1 MSGCLQHLLLSFQFD
16 QVFHDSSCIH
26 SSPLLPT
33 FEQKTPFSNPTTV
46 LRIKCGTPWTCWEE
60 TDCGLHHPP
69 LPSLCCFHLFSRT
82 LLVPCQPQKAPV
94 CSMSGIF
101 AHNAFSWARLILL
114 ILDESTICSEGKWLS
129 TPSSVQDLCP
139 RSFLAITLPHFHLC
153 RTRMSWNFFKLR
165 TFFFLNP
172 QLILTVIENSENVHI
187 LLLKYVIL
195 IIY

>member
-33 FEQKTPFSNPTTV
+33 FEQKTPFSNPITV
-46 LRIKCGTPWTCWEE
+46 LRIKCGIPWTCWEE
-60 TDCGLHHPP
+60 TDCGLHHHP

-101 AHNAFSWARLILL
+101 AHNMLFPGHGS
-114 ILDESTICSEGKWLS
+114 SSLS
-129 TPSSVQDLCP
+129 LRPWRKHHLFRRKMTFN
-139 RSFLAITLPHFHLC
+139 SFLCTGL
-153 RTRMSWNFFKLR
+153 MSPLFPCNYSAPLSFM
-165 TFFFLNP
+165 
-172 QLILTVIENSENVHI
+172 
-187 LLLKYVIL
+187 
-195 IIY
+195 

>member
-33 FEQKTPFSNPTTV
+33 FEQKTPFSNPITV
-46 LRIKCGTPWTCWEE
+46 LRIKCGIPWTCWEE
-60 TDCGLHHPP
+60 TDCGLHHHP

-114 ILDESTICSEGKWLS
+114 ILEALTKAPFVQKENDFQLLPLYRTYVPALS
-129 TPSSVQDLCP
+129 LQLLYPTFIYVGLECP
-139 RSFLAITLPHFHLC
+139 GTFL
-153 RTRMSWNFFKLR
+153 S
-165 TFFFLNP
+165 
-172 QLILTVIENSENVHI
+172 
-187 LLLKYVIL
+187 
-195 IIY
+195 